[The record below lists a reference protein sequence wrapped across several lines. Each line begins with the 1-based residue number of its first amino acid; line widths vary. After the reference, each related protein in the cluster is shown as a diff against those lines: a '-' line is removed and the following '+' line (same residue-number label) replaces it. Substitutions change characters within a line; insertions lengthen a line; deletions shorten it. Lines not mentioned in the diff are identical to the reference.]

1 MLTPYLTPF
10 SHFSY
15 YLIMLV
21 DSSMWSSFTLPMS
34 KRSQNTSI
42 EVLRELSDIVANQER
57 VVTPDPILRRVKRR
71 CCAASPRTSRVR
83 RKPLAFP
90 LHYGAYNIVVITI
103 FSQQYT
109 QQKCCQNVSLPKKKK
124 KRFLFVLFA
133 VAYATDVYKST
144 ERAGRQ
150 GKNRSFAAT
159 SRSQDSAVH
168 FTRRRHHHAQMR
180 ITKRNSARLQD
191 SFYHATHFVE
201 ITHIAIISSRFPSLV
216 KRKKKEYV
224 YTLETAFEDYARHFF
239 I

>member
-57 VVTPDPILRRVKRR
+57 VVTADPILRRAKRR

-124 KRFLFVLFA
+124 TLSFCSVRCRVCNGCLQVNG
-133 VAYATDVYKST
+133 T
-144 ERAGRQ
+144 GRSPRKKPQ
-150 GKNRSFAAT
+150 FRSHV
-159 SRSQDSAVH
+159 SLVGLSC
-168 FTRRRHHHAQMR
+168 
-180 ITKRNSARLQD
+180 
-191 SFYHATHFVE
+191 SFHTQAP
-201 ITHIAIISSRFPSLV
+201 SSRLDAH
-216 KRKKKEYV
+216 Y
-224 YTLETAFEDYARHFF
+224 
-239 I
+239 